1 MKRLVSGRMMDGEA
15 MAEWAIEEQTKR
27 TQKEMKNQVR
37 AKEIEKAIGET
48 LARVGQEQRG
58 EGKWLSTANRCREG

>member
-27 TQKEMKNQVR
+27 TQKEMQNQVR
-37 AKEIEKAIGET
+37 TKEIENAIGET
-48 LARVGQEQRG
+48 LARVG
-58 EGKWLSTANRCREG
+58 

>member
-1 MKRLVSGRMMDGEA
+1 MGDEASGVGADDGGEA

-37 AKEIEKAIGET
+37 AQAKKIEEAIGEA
-48 LARVGQEQRG
+48 LAR
-58 EGKWLSTANRCREG
+58 EG